1 MPKKT
6 LPPKLKTRPS
16 LKKITHI
23 KRHVI
28 FHNNIKQ
35 HEIAMIKKIL
45 EQTPDMREDKVKA
58 IKKAIS
64 TGTYRVNTKTI
75 AERMIKES
83 LFDLYVQIANR
94 R

>member
-1 MPKKT
+1 MPKKKF
-6 LPPKLKTRPS
+6 PSKIKTRPS

-28 FHNNIKQ
+28 FHDYIK

-64 TGTYRVNTKTI
+64 AGTYRVNTKTI

-83 LFDLYVQIANR
+83 LFDLYVQITNR